1 MFIGGGDN
9 FKPCYELTNTNNG
22 ICGYAAGRLEEK
34 NKNHTKECNQSELS
48 PKELEMFPYWYEAD
62 RQAGEARFGD
72 LWCTIASGKGI

>member
-1 MFIGGGDN
+1 MKNILLFTTIIAAI
-9 FKPCYELTNTNNG
+9 L
-22 ICGYAAGRLEEK
+22 CGYAAGRIEEK

-72 LWCTIASGKGI
+72 LWCTIASGKGIQ